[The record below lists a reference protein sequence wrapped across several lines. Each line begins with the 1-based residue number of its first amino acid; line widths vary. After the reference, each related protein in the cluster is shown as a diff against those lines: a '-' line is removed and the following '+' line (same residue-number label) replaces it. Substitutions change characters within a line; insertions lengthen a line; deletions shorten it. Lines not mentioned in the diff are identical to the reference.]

1 MSTFESSH
9 KSLLMGVSQQV
20 PEERLPGQLTA
31 QLNMLA
37 DPVTNLRRRPGLQFT
52 HQFAWAGAEDGKVIA
67 WFTDVAGVRCHV
79 LLNIATGAIRLKDE
93 NYNVLQDLDAGAYL
107 IADDMKDIRATTVG
121 NEFFLC
127 NVTKAPVLT
136 YSTTASNNARQ
147 GFVYVV
153 AGAFGKSFSVTVEM
167 FTSAGTSVGA
177 YTATYTTPSGTGS
190 SDASLSTPEYIAGQ
204 LRSQMAAWGAA
215 NWVVSVSGPY
225 IFISYIGSTTVA
237 SITVHTNSG
246 TAYMI
251 SSKGG
256 VVNSAGE
263 LPSRLPAGSNR
274 YTVKVGT
281 GNTPQYFQYRAATA
295 EWLEVGSIDS
305 PIGISNVPIS
315 IYYNGTAFA
324 LETSNFEGRTSG
336 DDKSNPVHEFMQYGI
351 TGMGTY
357 QGRLVILSGPLVS
370 LSASNEPRRFF
381 RSTVTSVVA
390 SDPIETGSSLN
401 SSASYEYALSFQ
413 KDLLLFSKAYQ
424 AVLPSGNA
432 AITPSTATVVPTS
445 AHEVDTLTS
454 PVNLGRTLMFPAPR
468 SVDFFGTM
476 EMVPSPYTDSQYVSQ
491 EATPHLPKY
500 MAGRCRF
507 AVASSVSNVAV
518 FGPTGDRRSLIV
530 HEWAWDGDTKIQQA
544 WHTWV
549 FPYDISTA
557 YFASERI
564 AVIMVNNGIV
574 ISAEIDTKA
583 GTVTS
588 EATRRPYLDIYMP
601 VTITD
606 NHGTVPSW
614 LRTFDPLVHEK
625 LKLCVLNGPQA
636 GEFAGATIDASG
648 NIDTVL
654 SHPDGEYALGITF
667 RSSFSPTPPVIRD
680 SNEVVIQTTKA
691 TVLRYYVGTR
701 NSTFYKV
708 RVSDLYSQDI
718 TDLEYSTLRYNSPEL
733 EPGRAVVAARS
744 INIVPART
752 DMPST
757 LLEIFTEGSGELNLT
772 SLEYVAKYNQ
782 KIRRK

>member
-1 MSTFESSH
+1 MTAFESSH

-31 QLNMLA
+31 QLNMLS

-52 HQFAWAGAEDGKVIA
+52 HQFEWDGAEDGKVIA

-93 NYNVLQDLDAGAYL
+93 QYNVLADLDGGAYL
-107 IADDMKDIRATTVG
+107 IADDMNDIRATTVG
-121 NEFFLC
+121 NEFFLA
-127 NVTKAPVLT
+127 NVKQAPELV
-136 YSTTASNNARQ
+136 YSTAVTNNARQ
-147 GFVYVV
+147 GFIYVV
-153 AGAFGKSFSVTVEM
+153 AGAFGKTYTITGE
-167 FTSAGTSVGA
+167 TYNADGTSRGVH
-177 YTATYTTPSGTGS
+177 TATYTTPGGTGAT
-190 SDASLSTPEYIAGQ
+190 DAANSTPEAIATS
-204 LRSQMAAWGAA
+204 LRSQIAGWSTGAFNA
-215 NWVVSVSGPY
+215 TQSGPY
-225 IFISYIGSTTVA
+225 IFVNYTGTALAVRMTLNS
-237 SITVHTNSG
+237 NSG

-251 SSKGG
+251 ASKGG
-256 VVNSAGE
+256 WVNSSGE
-263 LPSRLPAGSNR
+263 LPAQLPSAADGYVVR
-274 YTVKVGT
+274 VGT
-281 GNTPQYFQYRAATA
+281 GKTPQYFKYAANTSS
-295 EWLEVGSIDS
+295 WLEVGSLTS
-305 PIGISNVPIS
+305 PIGITNVPIS
-315 IYYNGTAFA
+315 IYYNGTAFT
-324 LETSNFEGRTSG
+324 LETSDFEGCTAG
-336 DDKSNPVHEFMQYGI
+336 DQTSNPLHEFMQFGI
-351 TGMGTY
+351 TGLGTY

-381 RSTVTSVVA
+381 RTTVTSVLA

-432 AITPSTATVVPTS
+432 AITPNTATVVPTS
-445 AHEVDTLTS
+445 AHEVDTLSS

-468 SVDFFGTM
+468 SADFFGTM

-530 HEWAWDGDTKIQQA
+530 YEWAWDGDNKIQQA

-564 AVIMVNNGIV
+564 AIIMVNNGV
-574 ISAEIDTKA
+574 VVSAEIDTKA

-588 EATRRPYLDIYMP
+588 DATRRPYLDLYMP
-601 VTITD
+601 VTIED

-614 LRTFDPLVHEK
+614 LLTFDPDVYTK
-625 LKLCVLNGPQA
+625 LRLCVLEGPQA
-636 GEFAGATIDASG
+636 GEFAGAEFDAAG

-654 SHPDGEYALGITF
+654 SHPEGQYALGITY

-680 SNEVVIQTTKA
+680 YNDVAIQTTKA

-708 RVSDLYSQDI
+708 RVSDLYSTSIEDY
-718 TDLEYSTLRYNSPEL
+718 EYSPLQYSSPEL
-733 EPGRAVVAARS
+733 APGSPIVATRS
-744 INIVPART
+744 INVVPART
-752 DMPST
+752 DMPTT

-782 KIRRK
+782 KIRRR